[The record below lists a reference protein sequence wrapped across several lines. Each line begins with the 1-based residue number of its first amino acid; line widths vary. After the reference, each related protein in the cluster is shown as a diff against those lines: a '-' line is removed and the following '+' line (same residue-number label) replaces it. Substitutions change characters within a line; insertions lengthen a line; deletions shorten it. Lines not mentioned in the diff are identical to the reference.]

1 MFAGN
6 EEERKGL
13 AEHIEKDGMMIE
25 EVEDIE
31 DEGCGCAELSGE
43 KENGCTILKIW
54 KWNIEPLYIAY
65 YKDYLNQTK
74 NRCYLH
80 LGQSY

>member
-43 KENGCTILKIW
+43 KENGCTIFKIW

-65 YKDYLNQTK
+65 YE
-74 NRCYLH
+74 
-80 LGQSY
+80 